1 MARLEQVLEAKK
13 DDLSGEVFDLMV
25 SLGDFLEFK
34 DLMLSFKKSKQPV
47 SSSSS
52 STQQESKTSGLTV
65 GGSSGKGGGFSSG
78 GSGGGL
84 DLCITGKK
92 V

>member
-1 MARLEQVLEAKK
+1 MARLEQILEAKK

-47 SSSSS
+47 SSSS